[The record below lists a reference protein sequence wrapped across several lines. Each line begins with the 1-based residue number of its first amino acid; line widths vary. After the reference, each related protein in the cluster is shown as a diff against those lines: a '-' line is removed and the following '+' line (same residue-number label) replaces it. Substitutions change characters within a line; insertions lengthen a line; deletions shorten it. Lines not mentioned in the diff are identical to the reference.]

1 MTSPGELGTNP
12 AAASGFVCAVLAVL
26 AALFLY
32 WLWVP
37 SIALGA
43 VAVGLGV
50 VGRRRALTGSP
61 ARDIAGGS
69 PARDMAVAAIA
80 LGLVAVLMTPAVNGI
95 AKGEEDYGR
104 KCALNPEHPDC

>member
-1 MTSPGELGTNP
+1 MDSSSELGTNP
-12 AAASGFVCAVLAVL
+12 AAASSFVCGVLAVL
-26 AALFLY
+26 AALFGF

-50 VGRRRALTGSP
+50 VGRRRALTGSS
-61 ARDIAGGS
+61 ARDW
-69 PARDMAVAAIA
+69 AVAAIA
-80 LGLVAVLMTPAVNGI
+80 LGLVAVLMTPAVNVI

-104 KCALNPEHPDC
+104 KCALNPQHPDC

>member
-1 MTSPGELGTNP
+1 MKSPGELGTNP

-26 AALFLY
+26 AALFMY

-43 VAVGLGV
+43 IAVGLGV
-50 VGRRRALTGSP
+50 VGRRRALT
-61 ARDIAGGS
+61 GS

-104 KCALNPEHPDC
+104 RCALNPQHPDC